1 MCPRCGGPDF
11 RIRGLI
17 PSDGGVASVLVTG
30 FFHETAFYG
39 TDDDFLAH
47 AVPFL
52 ENGLRAGEPSV
63 VACTEQ
69 NTALLRAVLG
79 SAGVIYRPGADQY
92 SRPSDA
98 ISSYRDLFREH
109 TADGAQQM
117 RVVGDVPHPGV
128 GAPWDWWARYEA
140 AANLAYAE
148 FPVWGLCPYDTR
160 TTPAEVLADVVRTHP
175 NIATAP
181 GTHEVNPGYREG
193 LAASPQ
199 VPDALEGTAPAVDL
213 VARSASA
220 VREAVST
227 AIGGI
232 SLTEDGAHDV
242 VYAASEV
249 VTNGLTHGVAPVR
262 FRLWADESRVVVAV
276 TDQGCGPSDPLT
288 GLVPTT
294 ETLSAGLGLWI
305 LHRTCDYVSMGRDA
319 DGFTVRVSIGGQ
331 T

>member
-1 MCPRCGGPDF
+1 M
-11 RIRGLI
+11 
-17 PSDGGVASVLVTG
+17 TG

-39 TDDDFLAH
+39 SDDDFLAH

-52 ENGLRAGEPSV
+52 EDGLRAGEPSV
-63 VACTEQ
+63 VACSEW
-69 NTALLRAVLG
+69 NTALLRAALGDAAVL
-79 SAGVIYRPGADQY
+79 YRPSANQY
-92 SRPSDA
+92 SRPSESIVA
-98 ISSYRDLFREH
+98 FRDLFREH
-109 TADGAQQM
+109 TEDGARQM

-128 GAPWDWWARYEA
+128 GACWDWWARYEA
-140 AANLAYAE
+140 AVNQAYAE

-175 NIATAP
+175 NIATSP

-193 LAASPQ
+193 LAASAP
-199 VPDALEGTAPAVDL
+199 VPDVLERGVPRVELVDPTAG
-213 VARSASA
+213 A
-220 VREAVST
+220 VREAVGA
-227 AIGGI
+227 AIDGMDL
-232 SLTEDGAHDV
+232 SEDEAHDV

-262 FRLWADESRVVVAV
+262 FRLWADGARVLVAV
-276 TDQGCGPSDPLT
+276 TDRGQGPSDPLA

-305 LHRTCDYVSMGRDA
+305 LHRTCDYVSMGREA
-319 DGFTVRVSIGGQ
+319 DGFTVRVSVGGQ

>member
-1 MCPRCGGPDF
+1 M
-11 RIRGLI
+11 
-17 PSDGGVASVLVTG
+17 TG

-52 ENGLRAGEPSV
+52 EDGLRAGEPSV
-63 VACTEQ
+63 VACTEY
-69 NTALLRAVLG
+69 NTALLRGALGRSTVL
-79 SAGVIYRPGADQY
+79 YRPGADQY
-92 SRPSDA
+92 SRPCDA
-98 ISSYRDLFREH
+98 IATYRDLFREH
-109 TADGAQQM
+109 TDDGARQM
-117 RVVGDVPHPGV
+117 RVVGDVPHPGT
-128 GAPWDWWARYEA
+128 GASWDWWARYEA
-140 AANLAYAE
+140 AVNQAYAE

-175 NIATAP
+175 NIAAAP

-193 LAASPQ
+193 LAGSPQ
-199 VPDALEGTAPAVDL
+199 LPDELEEKPPLVDL
-213 VARSASA
+213 VAPTASA
-220 VREAVST
+220 VREAVGA
-227 AIGGI
+227 AISGLEL
-232 SLTEDGAHDV
+232 SEDAAHDA

-262 FRLWADESRVVVAV
+262 FRLWAHGSRVVVAV
-276 TDQGCGPSDPLT
+276 SDRGPGPTDPLA

-294 ETLSAGLGLWI
+294 ETRSAGLGLWI

-319 DGFTVRVSIGGQ
+319 DGFTVRVSVGGQ